1 MTQAP
6 DEIFKSMNIT
16 KILLAILEN
25 QKVIN
30 VPIDIFINAGVE
42 EKGLNVEYNEETKEF
57 VFQLKEKIEQ
67 PDDNQ
72 DVDAESNT

>member
-6 DEIFKSMNIT
+6 DEVFKSMNIT

-30 VPIDIFINAGVE
+30 VPIDIFINAGSE

-57 VFQLKEKIEQ
+57 IFELKEKIEQ
-67 PDDNQ
+67 PADNQ
-72 DVDAESNT
+72 NADAKSDE

>member
-6 DEIFKSMNIT
+6 DEVFKSMNIT

-25 QKVIN
+25 QKIIN

-67 PDDNQ
+67 PNDNQ
-72 DVDAESNT
+72 DVATESN

>member
-1 MTQAP
+1 MTQNP
-6 DEIFKSMNIT
+6 NEIFQSMNIT

-25 QKVIN
+25 QKVVN
-30 VPIDIFINAGVE
+30 VPIDVFINAGNE

-67 PDDNQ
+67 PTDNQ
-72 DVDAESNT
+72 DVATESN

>member
-6 DEIFKSMNIT
+6 DEVFKSMNIT

-25 QKVIN
+25 QKIIN

-67 PDDNQ
+67 PTANQ
-72 DVDAESNT
+72 DVATESN

>member
-25 QKVIN
+25 QKVVN

-67 PDDNQ
+67 PTDNQ
-72 DVDAESNT
+72 DAPTK

>member
-6 DEIFKSMNIT
+6 DEVFKSMNIT

-25 QKVIN
+25 QKIIN

-67 PDDNQ
+67 PTDNQ
-72 DVDAESNT
+72 DVATESN

>member
-72 DVDAESNT
+72 NADAEPNI